1 MKRVYFADGGEILN
15 IKRFSWKKIET
26 DASELANSVYVFFPT
41 TAFQGYFNDCLQE
54 DQHFKKLVIKEEFD
68 VLAVEIL
75 KVFE

>member
-1 MKRVYFADGGEILN
+1 MPLF
-15 IKRFSWKKIET
+15 
-26 DASELANSVYVFFPT
+26 ELANSVYVFFPT